1 MTVLLRVVLLLLA
14 VICVSAEEKREE
26 NKGDMDARQESPAD
40 AKNKNRLTKILEDLR
55 TLDHHDVKKLHRILM
70 KDRILRKLN
79 KALRKER
86 NEMRNKN
93 VLTQLRASGLKDS
106 GDSSELNMHQ
116 LKRFMALAKR
126 PSLENMERAFNKAG
140 IALEEK
146 QSTKESDEK
155 KAVDVQAPKNA

>member
-1 MTVLLRVVLLLLA
+1 
-14 VICVSAEEKREE
+14 
-26 NKGDMDARQESPAD
+26 
-40 AKNKNRLTKILEDLR
+40 
-55 TLDHHDVKKLHRILM
+55 M